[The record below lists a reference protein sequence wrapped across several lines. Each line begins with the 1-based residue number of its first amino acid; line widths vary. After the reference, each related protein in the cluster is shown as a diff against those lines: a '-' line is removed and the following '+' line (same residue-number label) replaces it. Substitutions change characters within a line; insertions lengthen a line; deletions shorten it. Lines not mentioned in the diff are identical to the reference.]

1 MDINIITEF
10 ISNNGLPIFIVLC
23 FLYILFYFW
32 KFVTKLLKP
41 ELLEILEVLDKL
53 DTNVRT
59 VENDAEKLNQKVSII
74 TVVKKDYASK
84 I

>member
-1 MDINIITEF
+1 M
-10 ISNNGLPIFIVLC
+10 P
-23 FLYILFYFW
+23 
-32 KFVTKLLKP
+32 LKP
-41 ELLEILEVLDKL
+41 ELLEILEVLGKL
-53 DTNVRT
+53 NTNVRT